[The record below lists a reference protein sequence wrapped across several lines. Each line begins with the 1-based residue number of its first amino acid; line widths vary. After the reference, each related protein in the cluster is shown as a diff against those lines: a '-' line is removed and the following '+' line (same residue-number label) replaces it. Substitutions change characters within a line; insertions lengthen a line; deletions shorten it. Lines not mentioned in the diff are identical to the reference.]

1 MQENMNLT
9 KEEISKEE
17 IVAFGRAV
25 VTAEAFGEW
34 TQNHT
39 SDDLRFYIMALTE
52 SSFGAG
58 RTQGV
63 QMTVMKLLGGEFPVG
78 ADEEGPQSP
87 NEVN

>member
-1 MQENMNLT
+1 MQENMNLS

-58 RTQGV
+58 RNQGLE
-63 QMTVMKLLGGEFPVG
+63 MALMKILGGAMQAE
-78 ADEEGPQSP
+78 DEEGPQSP